1 MKFKAEFKFDNSLV
15 GIKHYTASSKL
26 YALCKFYRDIR
37 TQKLPST
44 CELLTIDQV

>member
-1 MKFKAEFKFDNSLV
+1 MKFKVEFKFDDSLV

-26 YALCKFYRDIR
+26 CALRKFYRDIR
-37 TQKLPST
+37 IQKLPST